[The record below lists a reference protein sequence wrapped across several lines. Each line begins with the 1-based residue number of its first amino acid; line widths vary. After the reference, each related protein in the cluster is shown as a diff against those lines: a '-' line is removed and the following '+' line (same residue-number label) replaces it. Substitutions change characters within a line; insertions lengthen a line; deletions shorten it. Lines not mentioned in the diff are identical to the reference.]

1 MLDIK
6 VVEDEIDR
14 LEGADC
20 TSYANCEKLAWL
32 YIVREHFG
40 KDNEK
45 NDVYDEKI
53 EGKSYGVIISNGRSE
68 FYKMI
73 CNMNRDDVVNLFDK
87 FMSRMQVVSPSEYDV
102 GYAMVESYF
111 NKNGR

>member
-6 VVEDEIDR
+6 VVEDEIEK
-14 LEGADC
+14 LEGSDC

-32 YIVREHFG
+32 YIIREHFG
-40 KDNEK
+40 KDVEKKGVYNEK
-45 NDVYDEKI
+45 VER
-53 EGKSYGVIISNGRSE
+53 KSYGGIMSNGRSE

-73 CNMNRDDVVNLFDK
+73 CDMNRDDVVNLFDK
-87 FMSRMQVVSPSEYDV
+87 FMSRMQVVSPTEYDV
-102 GYAMVESYF
+102 GFAMVQSYF